1 MTSKPM
7 SWCQNWHH
15 DVKTKTW
22 RHARKSSYTPS
33 CKATFPSPGR
43 VHGNS
48 RRIWKK
54 MHHYTSLEI
63 PIQISHWHL
72 SSASIRKEPEFK
84 LEKTYMNFEG
94 EKLSTKFYKYIL
106 GVHKRATNLAVIGD
120 LGRTP
125 YLLTLF
131 TPYNLALSFLLT
143 AGHDTDGCR
152 RTAFMYKSA
161 RIIYAIFTDM

>member
-1 MTSKPM
+1 
-7 SWCQNWHH
+7 
-15 DVKTKTW
+15 
-22 RHARKSSYTPS
+22 
-33 CKATFPSPGR
+33 
-43 VHGNS
+43 
-48 RRIWKK
+48 
-54 MHHYTSLEI
+54 
-63 PIQISHWHL
+63 
-72 SSASIRKEPEFK
+72 
-84 LEKTYMNFEG
+84 MNFEG

-152 RTAFMYKSA
+152 KNG
-161 RIIYAIFTDM
+161 IYVQKCSNNLCNIYRHVEFWSGVLLL